1 MVKSPNF
8 DPLKSLKPPENAG
21 FKLPFWMVKYH
32 RFGWLS
38 HHVISSEITGKIT
51 SHQSPYPASAPH
63 WPGRPCRTHTPP
75 EPPLGSCSLGAGPN
89 RFDTIEKHGRW

>member
-51 SHQSPYPASAPH
+51 SHH
-63 WPGRPCRTHTPP
+63 IPP
-75 EPPLGSCSLGAGPN
+75 QHRIGQAALAGPILHQN
-89 RFDTIEKHGRW
+89 HPWDLAL